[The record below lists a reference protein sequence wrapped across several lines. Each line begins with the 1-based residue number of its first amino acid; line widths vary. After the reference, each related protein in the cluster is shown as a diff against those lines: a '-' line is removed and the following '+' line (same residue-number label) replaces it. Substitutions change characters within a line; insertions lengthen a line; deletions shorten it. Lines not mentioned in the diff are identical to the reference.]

1 MIHHCVL
8 CKLDP
13 GTSEADL
20 EAMIRAA
27 RSRLLRIGEALVVRS
42 GRAVDAGEEFGF
54 FFAVE
59 AESLDKLAALRDDP
73 IYLKFVVEVIEP
85 HTWGRREL
93 TYETEPGRDPKYS

>member
-13 GTSEADL
+13 GVSEAEL
-20 EAMIRAA
+20 EGMIRAA
-27 RSRLLRIGEALVVRS
+27 RSRLLRIGETLGVKS
-42 GRAVDAGEEFGF
+42 GRSIDGGEEFAF
-54 FFAVE
+54 FFAVD

-73 IYLKFVVEVIEP
+73 IYLKFMTEVIEP